1 MVDLRPCSEC
11 RRHVGIEE
19 RACPFC
25 GAALA
30 AAAPK
35 AALLGRASRAA
46 VFAGAA
52 LASSACGGKQTK
64 PDTTNTQTASQ
75 DAGMTDQTWHTDPGD
90 QTGTGDQ
97 TGPGDQTDDTP
108 DRSNIP
114 MPYGAPP
121 ARRRVV

>member
-1 MVDLRPCSEC
+1 MADLRPCSEC
-11 RRHVGIEE
+11 RRHVAIEE

-30 AAAPK
+30 AAAPRP
-35 AALLGRASRAA
+35 ALLGRASRAA

-52 LASSACGGKQTK
+52 LASTACGGKQTK
-64 PDTTNTQTASQ
+64 PDTTGNQTAAQ
-75 DAGMTDQTWHTDPGD
+75 DAGMTDQTGGDQTDPGD
-90 QTGTGDQ
+90 QTGPD
-97 TGPGDQTDDTP
+97 DQTDTQP